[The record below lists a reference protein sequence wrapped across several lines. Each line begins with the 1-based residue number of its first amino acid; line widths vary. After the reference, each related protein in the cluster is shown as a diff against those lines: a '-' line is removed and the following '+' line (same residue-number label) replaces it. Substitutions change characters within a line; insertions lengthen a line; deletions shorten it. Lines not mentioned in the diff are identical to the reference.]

1 MVRSRQ
7 QPGTK
12 TTHTVIT
19 RFTVSSPITYNS
31 LRRTMTS
38 TVKCVTILLL
48 LSALVRVEGKRG
60 ERQRKKCKRRRCEA
74 EVPDVRRWN
83 VSSLA
88 ADHVAACP
96 GEYSFEEGD
105 VLQLTSPRYPR
116 RYPNKH
122 DCAWRLRASG
132 CQFAVECSDLYT
144 KPSCPGPT
152 WRPLTRC
159 EGDYL
164 RFYSDNL
171 QTEVSTAQ
179 YSAVQYSES

>member
-1 MVRSRQ
+1 MDGSQSPAAGDQDNTQSANKIYSLILSRA
-7 QPGTK
+7 
-12 TTHTVIT
+12 
-19 RFTVSSPITYNS
+19 
-31 LRRTMTS
+31 MTS
-38 TVKCVTILLL
+38 TVNCVTILLL
-48 LSALVRVEGKRG
+48 VSALVRVDGKRG

-74 EVPDVRRWN
+74 EVPDTRRWN

-96 GEYSFEEGD
+96 GEYSFQEGD
-105 VLQLTSPRYPR
+105 ALQLTSPRYPR

-132 CQFAVECSDLYT
+132 CQFAVACADLYT

-171 QTEVSTAQ
+171 QTEVSTQ
-179 YSAVQYSES
+179 YSMQ